1 MKQTIHQ
8 RAIELCKD
16 HIYFGGMHLTYCLL
30 LIPGEVMHYYS
41 IRVSLDEET
50 CEAQAG
56 NDLARALEHYQRV
69 RDGIVTPCGLDDVM
83 QELQY
88 A

>member
-1 MKQTIHQ
+1 
-8 RAIELCKD
+8 
-16 HIYFGGMHLTYCLL
+16 
-30 LIPGEVMHYYS
+30 MHYYS